1 MMAVMM
7 TQVIVTM
14 LLMTATS
21 VTGYCAGLGA
31 NPGFRG
37 PPKVEQVSLT
47 SVQVSW
53 HGLATRVE
61 CADQFI
67 VKSWLA
73 RNPNDYKMS
82 DLLQTS
88 QYSFVVEDLLPN
100 QDYVFQAIAREDKG
114 ILGKDWNKSD
124 KTYFRTTS
132 YNPTVAP
139 ERTKS
144 ASHSQTSSHAYN
156 RAQNLNEG
164 SLGVAMA
171 GIIIGTLLG
180 TLIIVGGVW
189 NIVKLNRGSKGG
201 EDESSAG
208 DSSDSDSMDL
218 DLTNTDLES
227 RMGDVERPA
236 SRARSF
242 SYRSRRRSPMSVRT
256 ARTWSPS
263 PPESLPE
270 VEDGDKL

>member
-1 MMAVMM
+1 MSLLPLLLVAV
-7 TQVIVTM
+7 TVRLGGV
-14 LLMTATS
+14 A
-21 VTGYCAGLGA
+21 GYCASLGA

-37 PPKVEQVSLT
+37 PPSVEQVTLT
-47 SVQVSW
+47 SVRVTW
-53 HGLATRVE
+53 AGLVTRKE

-73 RNPNDYKMS
+73 RNPNNYQMS
-82 DLLQTS
+82 SLLPTTQFSFIVRDL
-88 QYSFVVEDLLPN
+88 VPN
-100 QDYVFQAIAREDKG
+100 QDYVFQSIAREDKG

-124 KTYFRTTS
+124 KTFFRTTS

-164 SLGVAMA
+164 SLGVFAMA

-180 TLIIVGGVW
+180 TLIIVGGMW

-201 EDESSAG
+201 EDKSSSG

-263 PPESLPE
+263 PPE
-270 VEDGDKL
+270 